1 MKKRIH
7 SLRTKIILCAT
18 FTMLFVITLSI
29 VVLFSLL
36 THFLSSYIQDNI
48 DFTLEQTISNLASKG
63 DYMEGMLLRIRKD
76 DAMMEKLVKGEI
88 KRSDNKQLLKLA
100 DIYSES
106 NISLT
111 QTPFIEALYLFDSQG
126 NYTSLF
132 FSELNEQEKVSY
144 DEKILESYQKDAT
157 LTGIVT
163 TRSEED
169 LFISASIYGQTMLKI
184 GTLVMAINPDSIY
197 SLLSV
202 LSTYK
207 TYLYSLTD
215 TDDNV
220 VFGYPDIEVAQKLRI
235 YPNDKPQD
243 IKIGRDAFRLYCGSI
258 GLGHNLCIA
267 ISKEQV
273 SYLMFSSVSNYFIV
287 LLLLLIIAEIF
298 LVVWLIKLTR
308 PLSDVVES
316 LSKVSKRDFE
326 VRLPKYGSKEF
337 DLISDTFNE
346 MTSQI
351 GTLIQDVYESDLIAT
366 RNELQFLQSQ
376 MNPHF
381 MYNVLN
387 TLALKATLDGNDE
400 IASITND
407 FSRLIQ
413 ARLQQKG
420 NTKIT
425 IREELQLVNFYLNLQ
440 KYRFEEKL
448 NYNILVSSPS
458 LYDYYIPRLIIE
470 FAVENA
476 VVHGIEPKESSG
488 EVTIC
493 VEEVEKEIVITVKDD
508 GIGFKE
514 EAGYIILP
522 LEEPKEKQVNHNH
535 IAINNVYKLLK
546 HTYLGKAKMCLW
558 SKRNYGTIVTI
569 RLPKEQNDVLC
580 DSNR

>member
-144 DEKILESYQKDAT
+144 DEKILASYQKDVA

-163 TRSEED
+163 THSRED

-184 GTLVMAINPDSIY
+184 GTLVMAVNQDSIY

-215 TDDNV
+215 TDDNA
-220 VFGYPDIEVAQKLRI
+220 VFGYPDIAVAQKLRI

-243 IKIGRDAFRLYCGSI
+243 IKIGRDAFRLYCGAI
-258 GLGHNLCIA
+258 GLGHKLCIA

-298 LVVWLIKLTR
+298 LVVWLVKLTR

-316 LSKVSKRDFE
+316 LSKVSKQDFE

-387 TLALKATLDGNDE
+387 TLA
-400 IASITND
+400 
-407 FSRLIQ
+407 
-413 ARLQQKG
+413 
-420 NTKIT
+420 
-425 IREELQLVNFYLNLQ
+425 
-440 KYRFEEKL
+440 
-448 NYNILVSSPS
+448 
-458 LYDYYIPRLIIE
+458 
-470 FAVENA
+470 
-476 VVHGIEPKESSG
+476 
-488 EVTIC
+488 
-493 VEEVEKEIVITVKDD
+493 
-508 GIGFKE
+508 
-514 EAGYIILP
+514 
-522 LEEPKEKQVNHNH
+522 
-535 IAINNVYKLLK
+535 
-546 HTYLGKAKMCLW
+546 
-558 SKRNYGTIVTI
+558 
-569 RLPKEQNDVLC
+569 
-580 DSNR
+580 

>member
-144 DEKILESYQKDAT
+144 DEKILASYQKDVA

-163 TRSEED
+163 THSRED

-184 GTLVMAINPDSIY
+184 GTLVMAVNQDSIY

-215 TDDNV
+215 TDDNA
-220 VFGYPDIEVAQKLRI
+220 E
-235 YPNDKPQD
+235 
-243 IKIGRDAFRLYCGSI
+243 IGR
-258 GLGHNLCIA
+258 
-267 ISKEQV
+267 
-273 SYLMFSSVSNYFIV
+273 
-287 LLLLLIIAEIF
+287 
-298 LVVWLIKLTR
+298 
-308 PLSDVVES
+308 
-316 LSKVSKRDFE
+316 
-326 VRLPKYGSKEF
+326 
-337 DLISDTFNE
+337 
-346 MTSQI
+346 
-351 GTLIQDVYESDLIAT
+351 
-366 RNELQFLQSQ
+366 
-376 MNPHF
+376 
-381 MYNVLN
+381 
-387 TLALKATLDGNDE
+387 
-400 IASITND
+400 ASC
-407 FSRLIQ
+407 
-413 ARLQQKG
+413 
-420 NTKIT
+420 
-425 IREELQLVNFYLNLQ
+425 RERV
-440 KYRFEEKL
+440 
-448 NYNILVSSPS
+448 
-458 LYDYYIPRLIIE
+458 
-470 FAVENA
+470 
-476 VVHGIEPKESSG
+476 
-488 EVTIC
+488 
-493 VEEVEKEIVITVKDD
+493 
-508 GIGFKE
+508 
-514 EAGYIILP
+514 
-522 LEEPKEKQVNHNH
+522 
-535 IAINNVYKLLK
+535 
-546 HTYLGKAKMCLW
+546 
-558 SKRNYGTIVTI
+558 
-569 RLPKEQNDVLC
+569 
-580 DSNR
+580 